1 MATNGAVLAL
11 VFSYGL
17 EPSAPIWKQLFFQVH
32 ATLRPG
38 VEIQGDKKKAN
49 TIIKYLNITL
59 SLHDAYVYLQKC

>member
-1 MATNGAVLAL
+1 MQGAPFVVFSLVNFESQRVVKTNSAVLAL

-38 VEIQGDKKKAN
+38 VEIQGDKKMS
-49 TIIKYLNITL
+49 T
-59 SLHDAYVYLQKC
+59 Q